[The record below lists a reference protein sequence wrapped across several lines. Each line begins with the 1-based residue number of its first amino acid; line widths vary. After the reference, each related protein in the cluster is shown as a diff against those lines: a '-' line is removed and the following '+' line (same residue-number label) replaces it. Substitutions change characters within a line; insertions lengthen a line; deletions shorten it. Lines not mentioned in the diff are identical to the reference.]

1 LLGLPELRR
10 GLRAYAR
17 RTHLDVPPTDVYARG
32 GGYVP
37 GYATYS
43 QYNYCSEGV
52 LPWIKTAHF
61 EAALSMTREHFGR
74 TGAIDF
80 GTADGFLLR
89 SLTRRY
95 EPVLAIDVDADGLAV
110 AERTAREQGLDQ
122 VEFLCNGGLAWDE
135 LRARIDRERYGVM
148 YLLETLEHVGTPD
161 AMIPARVAFVRELL
175 TLIRP
180 GGTLVVSV
188 PNMVGLAFAVQRA
201 ALAATGSLR
210 EEMSRADLAKA
221 IVLKDTRALEPQWES
236 HKHLGFNHR
245 ELERALRAEFAVTD
259 KRDLVFSKVYAVRA
273 G

>member
-37 GYATYS
+37 GFATYS

-61 EAALSMTREHFGR
+61 EAALSMTRQHFGR
-74 TGAIDF
+74 TGAIYF

-89 SLTRRY
+89 TLTRRFD
-95 EPVLAIDVDADGLAV
+95 PVLAIDVDADGLAV
-110 AERTAREQGLDQ
+110 AERTAREQGLDD
-122 VEFLCNGGLAWDE
+122 VEFLCNGGLPWDA
-135 LRARIDRERYGVM
+135 LRARIDRDRYGVM
-148 YLLETLEHVGTPD
+148 YLLETLEHVGTPE
-161 AMIPARVAFVRELL
+161 AMIPARIAFVRELL

-180 GGTLVVSV
+180 GGTLVISV
-188 PNMVGLAFAVQRA
+188 PNMVGLAFGVQRA

-210 EEMSRADLAKA
+210 EELTGPQLARA
-221 IVLKDTRALEPQWES
+221 IVLKDTKDLEPQWES

-245 ELERALRAEFAVTD
+245 LLERALRREFRVTA
-259 KRDLVFSKVYAVRA
+259 KRDLVFSKVYGLEA
-273 G
+273 